1 MKKQRLAVVE
11 RLNFG
16 GNDVNEDTLT
26 FDIDDKITK
35 LECDEEGEFEEFQH
49 QGETLRGI
57 EK

>member
-35 LECDEEGEFEEFQH
+35 LECDEEVEFEEF
-49 QGETLRGI
+49 
-57 EK
+57 